1 MDEMTLLRELRVG
14 LPPASP
20 EARARARA
28 LLVARVEQGRPTARA
43 RPSRPTA
50 RARSGRPTAHAW
62 QGRPTACAWLR
73 RPLRLAGA
81 LAVAAALAAVVVA
94 LGIFSSGGR
103 VESAAAEAL
112 HRTASVAAGSDAPGL
127 PVPAAGQFLYT
138 KTEVVEL
145 MAWAP
150 RGHLGRKGE
159 NRNFSP
165 HVSNVYPDAPPALV
179 TTVTDKWTAANGTI
193 HERETLG
200 PVKFFSAA
208 AQHRWEAAGSPP
220 PWSFDPR
227 FHQAVRDH
235 AGTLEK
241 SFVTRKWAPDISFPD
256 PSLIP
261 TDPQALR
268 LAVEGGK
275 VGPPWTLA
283 LGTMQFGPET
293 TAAERTEFATFETT
307 EKLFEILEK
316 PTATGAIRAAA
327 FNALA
332 ELPGIELESGVT
344 DVAGRRGDAIV
355 RDNGEGIRTD
365 YTFDPATARLL
376 ARGETVSR
384 PRRMGLDVPAG
395 TPFRQTA
402 FLESGIVDSATETTA
417 AAHAAGSP

>member
-1 MDEMTLLRELRVG
+1 MEMDEMNLLRELRAG
-14 LPPASP
+14 LPPARP

-28 LLVARVEQGRPTARA
+28 LLLTRVEQGAPPRGRT
-43 RPSRPTA
+43 SRF
-50 RARSGRPTAHAW
+50 AW
-62 QGRPTACAWLR
+62 PR

-81 LAVAAALAAVVVA
+81 LAFAAALAAVVVA

-112 HRTASVAAGSDAPGL
+112 HQTASVAAGSDAPGL

-150 RGHLGRKGE
+150 HGHLGRKGE

-165 HVSNVYPDAPPALV
+165 HVSNVYPDAPSALV
-179 TTVTDKWTAANGTI
+179 TTVTEKWTAADGTI
-193 HERETLG
+193 HQRETLG
-200 PVKFFSAA
+200 PVKFLSAA
-208 AQHRWEAAGSPP
+208 AQRRWEAAGSPP

-227 FHQAVRDH
+227 FHNTVRH

-241 SFVTRKWAPDISFPD
+241 SFVTRKWAPDVSFPD

-261 TDPQALR
+261 TDPKALR

-275 VGPPWTLA
+275 VRPPWILA
-283 LGTMQFGPET
+283 IGPVQFSPET
-293 TAAERTEFATFETT
+293 TAAERADFATFETT

-332 ELPGIELESGVT
+332 ELPDIELESDVT
-344 DVAGRRGDAIV
+344 DVAGRHGDAIV
-355 RDNGEGIRTD
+355 RDGGEGIGTD
-365 YTFDPATARLL
+365 YTFDPDTAQLL
-376 ARGETVSR
+376 ARGETVTH
-384 PRRMGLDVPAG
+384 PKRMGLDVPAG

-402 FLESGIVDSATETTA
+402 FLESGIVDSASETTA
-417 AAHAAGSP
+417 AAHAADSP